1 MEAANGFEY
10 RVLKI
15 RGLGF
20 NAPKAVARARQ
31 RAAGEGWEVVSES
44 VLGGFVTTP
53 VLTLRRP
60 LATPEE
66 DDDDRVAAGL
76 SCTKNDSL

>member
-1 MEAANGFEY
+1 MTRGMEAANGFEY

-15 RGLGF
+15 RSLGF

-44 VLGGFVTTP
+44 VLGGIVATP

-66 DDDDRVAAGL
+66 DDDRVPA
-76 SCTKNDSL
+76 